1 MHRPPYATTWPV
13 APVPPPPPP
22 PPPPPLPLPV
32 LVWAAP
38 YWTLIV
44 PAELVEPVGVVQLQ
58 TPFGN
63 PPPMARSKMMD
74 RLWSKAA
81 CHVAVPTW
89 LSVTEKY
96 WLPSR

>member
-1 MHRPPYATTWPV
+1 MPPEV
-13 APVPPPPPP
+13 V
-22 PPPPPLPLPV
+22 
-32 LVWAAP
+32 
-38 YWTLIV
+38 
-44 PAELVEPVGVVQLQ
+44 ELVGVVQLH

-81 CHVAVPTW
+81 CHVDVPIW
-89 LSVTEKY
+89 LSDTEKY